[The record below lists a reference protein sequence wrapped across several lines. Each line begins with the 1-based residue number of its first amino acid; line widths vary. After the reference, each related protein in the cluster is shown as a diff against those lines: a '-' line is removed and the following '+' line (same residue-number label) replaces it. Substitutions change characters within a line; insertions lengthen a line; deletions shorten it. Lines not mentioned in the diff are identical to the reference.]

1 MGGCLK
7 LVIILFVGLMLV
19 GIFAGEE
26 EQPKERPGTAQLQGT
41 AHPREQPAQKAARLE
56 HVKQAER
63 RVLAAKERADRPQE
77 QNEERKRSKTC
88 GPISGKTGRDLE
100 NVKKFCEAIQKDLA
114 SGIVGSY
121 GAESILWVKISRSLA
136 NAMRADRLSTENLVK
151 KWMRRWRKLTGRKAI
166 TVYVEWRK
174 VQIAEGATT
183 IFSGDKV
190 TIKE

>member
-1 MGGCLK
+1 MRN
-7 LVIILFVGLMLV
+7 LVTIGTILALS
-19 GIFAGEE
+19 IFTISV
-26 EQPKERPGTAQLQGT
+26 PLTAI
-41 AHPREQPAQKAARLE
+41 PRQQKSG
-56 HVKQAER
+56 
-63 RVLAAKERADRPQE
+63 
-77 QNEERKRSKTC
+77 RSKTC

-100 NVKKFCEAIQKDLA
+100 NVKKFCEAIHKDLA

-190 TIKE
+190 TMKE